1 MPIEPSRTALSRRS
15 FAVAGAGAVL
25 LPATVLAGTARAAD
39 AAQTEVTVSPIDLDG
54 PAVTTVT
61 VTVRNTAPK
70 RLRDVRVSF
79 SGPVGWV
86 VEPEERA
93 VKGGIDPNSHATV
106 TFELLV
112 PAPSSGFQLLNF
124 TATAL
129 YEGGDGLT
137 RATVTRTERRG
148 EPLPTLAAAC
158 NNVGITD
165 ESNTAPGDFDGGGNS
180 FSAQKLAD
188 VGLSPGASVTA
199 LGADLT
205 WPDTSPGT
213 KDNVSSGGQAISL
226 SGSGSKLVFL
236 GSGVGNNAVGTA
248 RVFYTDGTSS
258 TGSFGFP
265 NWSFQNVTDH
275 GATQIAAS
283 NGRNRQDGY
292 GNAGVTYSVFAHSVP
307 LDAGKTVD
315 LVVLPGQGGIHIF
328 AMAIAG

>member
-1 MPIEPSRTALSRRS
+1 M
-15 FAVAGAGAVL
+15 L
-25 LPATVLAGTARAAD
+25 LPATVLAGGAARAAD
-39 AAQTEVTVSPIDLDG
+39 PQTEVTFSPIDLDG

-70 RLRDVRVSF
+70 RMRDVRVSF

-86 VEPEERA
+86 VEPEVRTL
-93 VKGGIDPNSHATV
+93 KSGIAANARATV

-129 YEGGDGLT
+129 YEGGDGLA
-137 RATVTRTERRG
+137 RATGSRTERRG
-148 EPLPTLAAAC
+148 EPLSSLAAAY
-158 NNVGITD
+158 NNVGVTD

-188 VGLSPGASVTA
+188 VGLRPGASVTA
-199 LGADLT
+199 LGAELT
-205 WPDTSPGT
+205 WPDVPSGA

-258 TGSFGFP
+258 TGTFGFP

-307 LDAGKTVD
+307 LQAGKTVD
-315 LVVLPGQGGIHIF
+315 LVVLPGQGGIHVF
-328 AMAIAG
+328 AMAIAP